1 MAAPGRPTPDFAD
14 VGNGQTVT
22 NATPFAV
29 ASISKTFLAA
39 LVVKLSEEGRFGL
52 DDPVLPYLPS
62 SKVNPAVTIRELLD
76 HTSGVYDFFLNSKID
91 KALLGCRTCTW
102 TPSQSLSYVG
112 KPYFAPGTAFA
123 YSNTN
128 YVLLGQLV
136 EAVTG
141 QPYAALLRQRFFDPL
156 GLTSTYVQGMEAN
169 RGGAV
174 AHSYRFYTRSL
185 KEKPRS
191 LWDGTGIVPFRSL
204 VTAAGSAGA
213 IASSSLDLARWARAL
228 YSGQVLGPVGMAQM
242 LDFTGDPLNWAPAA
256 VWPWR
261 GALHDQRPRR
271 GGSRRAAPRGSSRD
285 PLPAD
290 RGNRRGR
297 GDEHRPGRP
306 GAHHRV
312 ASGPGPAGASA
323 DVARRAV
330 AHRADPQ
337 PGPVGVAVHLR
348 HRFVTPDKLS
358 HARARDQSRYCERET
373 SPSTS
378 MRSRVSSVASGHVS
392 NSRTAWP
399 PTWLVAGTGMVPAA
413 TSCRRGTRTNW
424 IHWLN
429 AIVLSPKAPPAS
441 MVSRGNCSACHAPR
455 ERSSA
460 SISSAMRSNGARS
473 ATPTS

>member
-1 MAAPGRPTPDFAD
+1 MTDAALTALLARLRAKSAIPGIAATIIWPDGATWTAHSGFAD
-14 VGNGQTVT
+14 VGKGQTVT

-52 DDPVLPYLPS
+52 DDPVVSYLPS
-62 SKVNPAVTIRELLD
+62 SKVNRAVTIRELLD

-128 YVLLGQLV
+128 YVLLGQIV

-141 QPYAALLRQRFFDPL
+141 QPYASLLRQRFFDPL

-228 YSGQVLGPVGMAQM
+228 YGGQVLGPVGMAQM
-242 LDFTGDPLNWAPAA
+242 LKFAGDPPDPAPAA
-256 VWPWR
+256 YGLGVEHFTI
-261 GALHDQRPRR
+261 LRPRR
-271 GGSRRAAPRGSSRD
+271 GGSWRAAPRGSRRD
-285 PLPAD
+285 PLPAG
-290 RGNRRGR
+290 RGGRRGG
-297 GDEHRPGRP
+297 GDEHGPGRP
-306 GAHHRV
+306 GAR
-312 ASGPGPAGASA
+312 SSRRFWAGSCRRFRRRCP
-323 DVARRAV
+323 RRAV
-330 AHRADPQ
+330 AQRADPR
-337 PGPVGVAVHLR
+337 PGSLGVAAHLR
-348 HRFVTPDKLS
+348 HRFVS
-358 HARARDQSRYCERET
+358 AR
-373 SPSTS
+373 
-378 MRSRVSSVASGHVS
+378 
-392 NSRTAWP
+392 
-399 PTWLVAGTGMVPAA
+399 
-413 TSCRRGTRTNW
+413 
-424 IHWLN
+424 
-429 AIVLSPKAPPAS
+429 
-441 MVSRGNCSACHAPR
+441 
-455 ERSSA
+455 
-460 SISSAMRSNGARS
+460 
-473 ATPTS
+473 